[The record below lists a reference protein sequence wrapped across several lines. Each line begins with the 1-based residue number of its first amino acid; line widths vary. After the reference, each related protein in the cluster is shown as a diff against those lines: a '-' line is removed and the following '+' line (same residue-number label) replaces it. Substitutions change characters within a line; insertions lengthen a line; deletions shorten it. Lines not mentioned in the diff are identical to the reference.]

1 MHSYQY
7 RNEQSQKKN
16 RRPHQV
22 SELAEE
28 RDPTISPNNHSGKS
42 PPCVYFICLGLG
54 STSYSANEPW
64 TGSSG
69 AVESPVTRGDNI
81 SEAQN
86 TTIPPQQRLG

>member
-54 STSYSANEPW
+54 MGVPPIAPTN
-64 TGSSG
+64 
-69 AVESPVTRGDNI
+69 RGQGLL
-81 SEAQN
+81 A
-86 TTIPPQQRLG
+86 RLSHQ